1 MLMGNAGKFLS
12 DFHVATIERNSGPS
26 PICVK
31 QIATLFQQ
39 AIDRYPT
46 FTAEFQNLLA
56 LTKSRTAGIAWH
68 TVWQHGDYKLENV
81 ILNPRTKTVVGVI
94 DWELSSKQ
102 GLPFIDLLY
111 LIAYNRSIRQ
121 SMRISEVYR
130 TAILSW
136 NFTPEEN
143 RLLNE
148 YQKYVGISAADPLL
162 WATLYLVHDVG
173 VRFTFNVSLPD
184 ERARLTALL
193 SDTTAA
199 LLAHPGPRINVEPA
213 QGTAGRAE

>member
-31 QIATLFQQ
+31 QIATHFQQ

-121 SMRISEVYR
+121 SMRISDVYR
-130 TAILSW
+130 AAILSW
-136 NFTPEEN
+136 NFNPEEQG
-143 RLLNE
+143 LLYE
-148 YQKYVGISAADPLL
+148 YQKNIGIDATDPLL
-162 WATLYLVHDVG
+162 WATLYWVHDIG
-173 VRFTFNVSLPD
+173 VRYTFNLAIPD
-184 ERARLTALL
+184 ERSRLKVLL
-193 SDTTAA
+193 AETTAA
-199 LLAHPGPRINVEPA
+199 LLSRPASPINIDHTRVNS
-213 QGTAGRAE
+213 GTST